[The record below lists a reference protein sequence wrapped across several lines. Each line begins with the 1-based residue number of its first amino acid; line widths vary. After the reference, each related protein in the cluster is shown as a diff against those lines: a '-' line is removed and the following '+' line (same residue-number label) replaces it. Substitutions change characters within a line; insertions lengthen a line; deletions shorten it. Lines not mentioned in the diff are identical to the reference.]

1 MRNFLVLFVVL
12 LSGCGI
18 SMQDRQEDV
27 YPVISQKQ
35 ALGELL
41 VSRMEEEV
49 LRLAEEQAQLNM
61 VMKQIKKDLQSEGEW
76 IRSVREVDRREICK
90 F

>member
-18 SMQDRQEDV
+18 SVQDRQEEMI
-27 YPVISQKQ
+27 PVISQKR
-35 ALGELL
+35 ALGEML
-41 VSRMEEEV
+41 VNRMEEEV
-49 LRLAEEQAQLNM
+49 LRLAEEQAQLNIM
-61 VMKQIKKDLQSEGEW
+61 VKQIKKDLQSESEW
-76 IRSVREVDRREICK
+76 IQTGREVDKRELCK